1 MQTDSDRYS
10 PHILCI
16 IPLFAP
22 AALAEAF
29 CGTKMVQ
36 ALMNRGASVTVLSSG
51 NLWSGVPADSSGIWE
66 SVQKVIVDVPVSARR
81 NPLHAILTAPRFQ
94 TPFNGRWLTSVI
106 RTAKRLDRERKF
118 DLVYTRSLPMVS
130 HIAGFWCA
138 RELKLPW
145 IANINDPWRFHFFL
159 EEARAIGYSVPAK
172 TDAAY
177 PKLSAFQR
185 HEQLFW
191 LKRTLRTA
199 DLVTYP
205 CKGLHDFHTKL
216 SGIDHA
222 AEIIPHVGYSPK
234 GGISKSDSD
243 FRLVHAGSL
252 GSSEI
257 TGRSTN
263 ALLLGLRAFLATSPE
278 ATARTK
284 LVLVGPEDRE
294 TQSLVMKLGLERN
307 VENVGR
313 VNYEQSVD
321 YIGSASICILI
332 EASMEE
338 SIFFPSKL
346 ADYLASRKPVL
357 ALSPNR
363 GLAAELAR
371 RGELVHVGQNDPEA
385 VRNAICR
392 FYSELKQDTLSSCG
406 PSDELVSQLEGN
418 AVADKFLTEC
428 RALTTRSNTEYREA
442 RLKRVRE
449 QRSVLG

>member
-1 MQTDSDRYS
+1 MKAKSDRYS
-10 PHILCI
+10 PNILCI

-36 ALMNRGASVTVLSSG
+36 ALMDRGASVTVLSSG
-51 NLWSGVPADSSGIWE
+51 NLWSGVPVDNSGLWE
-66 SVQKVIVDVPVSARR
+66 SARKANVDVPVPRR
-81 NPLHAILTAPRFQ
+81 WNPLHAMVTAPRFQ
-94 TPFNGRWLTSVI
+94 TPFNGRWLASVI
-106 RTAKRLDRERKF
+106 RTVKRLHQERRF
-118 DLVYTRSLPMVS
+118 DFVYSRSLPMVS

-145 IANINDPWRFHFFL
+145 IANINDPWGFHFFL
-159 EEARAIGYSVPAK
+159 EEAHAIGYSAPAK

-191 LKRTLRTA
+191 LRRTLRTA

-205 CKGLHDFHTKL
+205 CKGLHNFHSKL

-222 AEIIPHVGYSPK
+222 AEIIPHIGNSPK
-234 GGISKSDSD
+234 GGISKSDSH

-263 ALLLGLRAFLATSPE
+263 ALLLGLAAFLATSPD
-278 ATARTK
+278 AAVNTK
-284 LVLVGPEDRE
+284 LVLVGPEDKE

-313 VNYEQSVD
+313 VNYEQSLD

-346 ADYLASRKPVL
+346 ADYLACRKPVL
-357 ALSPNR
+357 ALSPRR
-363 GLAAELAR
+363 GLAADLAS

-392 FYSELKQDTLSSCG
+392 FYLEFKQDTLSSCG
-406 PSDELVSQLEGN
+406 PSDQLISQLEGN
-418 AVADKFLTEC
+418 AVADKFLKEC
-428 RALTTRSNTEYREA
+428 QALTALSDARCRGA
-442 RLKRVRE
+442 RLKRVAA
-449 QRSVLG
+449 QRSVFD